1 VGNSYPLL
9 FNNPP
14 AVQNMTLC
22 LSYSLI
28 QIGHRKPPQSLPL
41 NSSTTKPSSRV
52 RPGCAEQGR
61 RLPIKTQICV
71 LIFRPAVAALRG
83 AAVAARSP
91 PAVTAST
98 RTALWK
104 KAQPPMCWRNSG
116 QVSRGVIKQI
126 VGERSQA
133 HPVEIE
139 RLLAGGA
146 VAAHGR
152 GRPRVRR
159 QPHGSLGR
167 APCGVRQMF
176 ARNYERDLETFSS
189 VVEEQW
195 KRAA

>member
-52 RPGCAEQGR
+52 RPGCAEQR
-61 RLPIKTQICV
+61 RGLPIKTQICV

-83 AAVAARSP
+83 AGVAARSP
-91 PAVTAST
+91 PAVAAST

-104 KAQPPMCWRNSG
+104 KAQPPKTG
-116 QVSRGVIKQI
+116 PHPRGPSHWLRMNHHPEPPQRHKDITAMVVI
-126 VGERSQA
+126 
-133 HPVEIE
+133 
-139 RLLAGGA
+139 
-146 VAAHGR
+146 
-152 GRPRVRR
+152 
-159 QPHGSLGR
+159 GS
-167 APCGVRQMF
+167 P
-176 ARNYERDLETFSS
+176 FSPLS
-189 VVEEQW
+189 TTDPFTI
-195 KRAA
+195 